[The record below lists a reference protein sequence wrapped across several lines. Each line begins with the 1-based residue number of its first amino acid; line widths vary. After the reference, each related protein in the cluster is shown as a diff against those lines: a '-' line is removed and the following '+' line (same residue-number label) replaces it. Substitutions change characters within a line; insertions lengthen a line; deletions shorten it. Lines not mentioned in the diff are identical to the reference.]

1 MIIIGSLY
9 KRIADGR
16 LAVVSSIMDDLT
28 LHPSVF
34 YRMIGHSN
42 VREVDQSWF
51 LENFEKDVIV

>member
-1 MIIIGSLY
+1 MIINSLY

-16 LAVVSSIMDDLT
+16 LAVIAAVADELT

-42 VREVDQSWF
+42 TREVTQEWF
-51 LENFEKDVIV
+51 LERFEKDIVE

>member
-1 MIIIGSLY
+1 MIVNSLY

-16 LAVVSSIMDDLT
+16 LAVITGIADELT

-51 LENFEKDVIV
+51 LEKFEKDIIE